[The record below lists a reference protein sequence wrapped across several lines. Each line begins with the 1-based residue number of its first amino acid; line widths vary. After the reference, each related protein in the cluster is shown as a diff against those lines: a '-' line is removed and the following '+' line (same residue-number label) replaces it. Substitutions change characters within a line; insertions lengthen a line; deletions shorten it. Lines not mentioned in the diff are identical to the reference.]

1 MRSDFITKPLPKS
14 VLIDG
19 VTYPVNCDFRIGIQ
33 FENVR
38 KGKGSDAEKLIRLL
52 RLYYPVRIPPDI
64 GKALDRIIWFYRCGE
79 EKEKEEKKERYQRRG
94 SKDPAYSFSQDAPY
108 IYAAFKEQ
116 YGIDLTK
123 EDLHWW
129 KFMALFESLGEDTK
143 MSRIMYYRKVST
155 SGMSKSERAFINDMK
170 KLYKI
175 RDDGEEKLSLE
186 ERNRKWREYIG
197 QRQKEAKQ
205 SEVAG

>member
-116 YGIDLTK
+116 YGIDLTT
-123 EDLHWW
+123 EDLHSW

-186 ERNRKWREYIG
+186 ERNRKWREYIE
-197 QRQKEAKQ
+197 QRQKGAKQ

>member
-94 SKDPAYSFSQDAPY
+94 SKDPAYSFSLYLCCVQRAVWYRLDKGRPALVEIHGALRVFGRRYKNEQDHVLPEGKH
-108 IYAAFKEQ
+108 FRDVE
-116 YGIDLTK
+116 
-123 EDLHWW
+123 
-129 KFMALFESLGEDTK
+129 
-143 MSRIMYYRKVST
+143 
-155 SGMSKSERAFINDMK
+155 ERAGV
-170 KLYKI
+170 Y
-175 RDDGEEKLSLE
+175 
-186 ERNRKWREYIG
+186 
-197 QRQKEAKQ
+197 Q
-205 SEVAG
+205 